1 MASRL
6 NSLLGINDQFK
17 EGSKNMIN
25 QGFGG
30 EDAINL
36 TDIHEL
42 PLKWICPRFSNKY
55 INDPKTTRALAK
67 SIEKNGLLQP
77 IVVIEISKYLEN
89 HISDEEKEYL
99 ETMSD
104 KYGCRYF
111 ISSGH
116 RRYKAALSNAINKD
130 VETQEDIIKFYE
142 SLKKKDLYE
151 KANSPL
157 LSADEEKQIRKLFIP
172 SKIIEHLKESDD
184 SIYNDT
190 NLTSRATT
198 TFEMLANTI
207 DAIGKE
213 DPSVSE
219 IKTYIYDNYGLEISE
234 STLYKN
240 LSLLNTFKK
249 DERYLKAIYDG
260 RLSNRDAKELK
271 TIFNRIDKDEV
282 IKDINSKNFDVN
294 ALKKSLTKK
303 TKGRSKTRNYSKAE
317 VLDLLNKIKIKELT
331 VEEAMAMIREEV

>member
-17 EGSKNMIN
+17 EGSKSMIN

-30 EDAINL
+30 EDAVNM

-77 IVVIEISKYLEN
+77 IVVVEIKRYLQN
-89 HISDEEKEYL
+89 DVSPEEREYL
-99 ETMSD
+99 QKMSETF
-104 KYGCRYF
+104 GCRYF

-116 RRYKAALSNAINKD
+116 RRYKAALSNALNKD
-130 VETQEDIIKFYE
+130 VETEEDIIKFYE
-142 SLKKKDLYE
+142 SLKKKNLYE
-151 KANSPL
+151 KANNPL
-157 LSADEEKQIRKLFIP
+157 LSSEEEKQIKKLYIP
-172 SKIIEHLKESDD
+172 SKIIDDIDGSDNT
-184 SIYNDT
+184 IYNDT

-198 TFEMLANTI
+198 TFEMLANTL
-207 DAIGKE
+207 DVIGKE
-213 DPSVSE
+213 DPSISE

-249 DERYLKAIYDG
+249 DERYLEAIYNG
-260 RLSNRDAKELK
+260 RLTNKDAKVLK
-271 TIFNRIDKDEV
+271 TIFNKIDKDKV
-282 IKDINSKNFDVN
+282 IKEINNKNFDVN

-303 TKGRSKTRNYSKAE
+303 TKGRPKTRTYSKAE
-317 VLDLLNKIKIKELT
+317 VLDLLNKIKIKELS
-331 VEEAMAMIREEV
+331 VDEAMKTIREE